1 MQRRCAARQPG
12 EARAMALSGHGS
24 RRCPFHAAC
33 RPTVFGDEAH
43 VSPIATSFS
52 RALRS
57 LSQPGILWHLIW
69 PSLASVALWGGLAW
83 FYGGALATGLA
94 GALGNFSWLA
104 GWFGAQQAASAASL
118 TAGLLLFLA
127 LIPLIYV
134 TAAMIVAVFALPLVL
149 ELVGERDYADLQ
161 KRRGGSQAGS
171 LANALVAL
179 AWYLAGMIVSLP
191 LWLIPGL
198 ALALPLLLSAWL
210 NQRAYR
216 YDALMQHADPDEYRK
231 LVAAHRGKLMLVG
244 LGAGALNYVPLL
256 NLFAPAFAGLA
267 FVHYCLEG
275 LRRMRAGK

>member
-1 MQRRCAARQPG
+1 
-12 EARAMALSGHGS
+12 MALSGHGS

-179 AWYLAGMIVSLP
+179 AWYLTGMIVSLP

>member
-1 MQRRCAARQPG
+1 MQRRCADRQAG
-12 EARAMALSGHGS
+12 EARGMALSGHGI
-24 RRCPFHAAC
+24 RRCPIHAAC
-33 RPTVFGDEAH
+33 RPPVFGDDAT

-69 PSLASVALWGGLAW
+69 PSLASVALWGALAW
-83 FYGGALATGLA
+83 FYGSTLAAWLA

-118 TAGLLLFLA
+118 TAGVLLFLA

-149 ELVGERDYADLQ
+149 ELVAQRDYADLE
-161 KRRGGSQAGS
+161 KRHGGSQTGS

-179 AWYLAGMIVSLP
+179 AWYLAGMIASLP

-216 YDALMQHADPDEYRK
+216 YDALMQHADRDEYRK
-231 LVAAHRGKLMLVG
+231 LVAAHRRKLMLVG

>member
-1 MQRRCAARQPG
+1 MQRRCAARQAG

-24 RRCPFHAAC
+24 RRCSFHAAF
-33 RPTVFGDEAH
+33 RPPVFGDDAP

-69 PSLASVALWGGLAW
+69 PSLASVALWGALAW

-118 TAGLLLFLA
+118 TAGVLLFLA

-179 AWYLAGMIVSLP
+179 AWYLAGMIASLP
-191 LWLIPGL
+191 LWLIPGM

>member
-1 MQRRCAARQPG
+1 MQRRAGVGQAG
-12 EARAMALSGHGS
+12 EARGLALSGRYACRG
-24 RRCPFHAAC
+24 PFHAAC
-33 RPTVFGDEAH
+33 RPSVFGDDAS

-69 PSLASVALWGGLAW
+69 PALASLALWGALAW
-83 FYGGALATGLA
+83 FYGGAVAGWLA

-104 GWFGAQQAASAASL
+104 GWFGAQQAASAASV

-149 ELVGERDYADLQ
+149 DLVGQRDYADLQ
-161 KRRGGSQAGS
+161 KRHGGSQAGS
-171 LANALVAL
+171 IGNALGAL

-198 ALALPLLLSAWL
+198 GLLLPLLLSAWL

-216 YDALMQHADPDEYRK
+216 YDALMQHADRDEYRK
-231 LVAAHRGKLMLVG
+231 MVATHRGKLLLVG
-244 LGAGALNYVPLL
+244 LGAGVLNYVPLL

-275 LRRMRAGK
+275 LRRMRAGN

>member
-1 MQRRCAARQPG
+1 MQRRCAARQAG

-24 RRCPFHAAC
+24 RRGPFHAAF
-33 RPTVFGDEAH
+33 RPPVFGDDAP

-69 PSLASVALWGGLAW
+69 PSLASVALWGALAW
-83 FYGGALATGLA
+83 FYGGALATWLA

-118 TAGLLLFLA
+118 TAGVLLFLA

-179 AWYLAGMIVSLP
+179 AWYLTGMIVSLP